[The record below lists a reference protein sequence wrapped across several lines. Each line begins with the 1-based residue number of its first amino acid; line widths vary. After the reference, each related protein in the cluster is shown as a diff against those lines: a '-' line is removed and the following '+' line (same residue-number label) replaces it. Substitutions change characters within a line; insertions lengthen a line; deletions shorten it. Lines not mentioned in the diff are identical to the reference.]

1 MNEARKKLIA
11 GNWKMNGN
19 RELLDVF
26 AQQLNVPKNVDV
38 LLCLP
43 TPYLALASNV
53 PCHLGAQDCSA
64 YEKGAHTGDISVAML
79 QDVSAEFVILGHSE
93 RRQDHGECNN
103 TVAAK
108 VAHVLRSDITP
119 ILCVGEPLH
128 VRDAGDVFSYV
139 QAQIDAVL
147 SACDDTF
154 FDKVVIAYEPIWAIG
169 TGKTATPEQ
178 AQEVHHFIRSYL
190 VQKDPL
196 AQKIRILYGGS
207 MNASNAEQLL
217 AQADIDGGLIGG
229 ASLKVDDFN
238 IICQAAS

>member
-26 AQQLNVPKNVDV
+26 AQQLNVPENVDV
-38 LLCLP
+38 LLCVP
-43 TPYLALASNV
+43 APYLALASNAKFKV
-53 PCHLGAQDCSA
+53 GAQDCSA
-64 YEKGAHTGDISVAML
+64 HEKGAHTGDVSVAML
-79 QDVSAEFVILGHSE
+79 QDMSVGYVILGHSE
-93 RRQDHGECNN
+93 RRQDHSECND

-108 VAHVLRSDITP
+108 VAQVMHSNITP
-119 ILCVGEPLH
+119 ILCVGEPLE
-128 VRDAGDVFSYV
+128 VREAGDVFSYV

-147 SACDDTF
+147 SACDETF

-190 VQKDPL
+190 VQKSPL
-196 AQKIRILYGGS
+196 AQKMRILYGGS
-207 MNASNAEQLL
+207 MNASNAEKLL